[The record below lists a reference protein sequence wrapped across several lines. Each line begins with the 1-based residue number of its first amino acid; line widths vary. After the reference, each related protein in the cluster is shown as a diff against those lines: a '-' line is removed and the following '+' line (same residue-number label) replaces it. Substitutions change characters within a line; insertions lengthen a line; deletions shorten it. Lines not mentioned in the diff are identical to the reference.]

1 MDVVHQKEQEQKEAG
16 TLDDEAEGKRACAG
30 DTPDAKRTDAKDSS
44 SGGGYSGLQAG
55 SAVEAR
61 SGSSRSEAKGGDDGS
76 SENRD
81 LSDELRQLAVENQ
94 QPAPAGIGKG
104 LPKGSS
110 GGSGSVAPSAQQP
123 AIEYTI
129 EAADSRRSGE
139 GSVDPVPLW
148 RVRYAVPREL

>member
-16 TLDDEAEGKRACAG
+16 TLDDEAEGKRACVSN
-30 DTPDAKRTDAKDSS
+30 TPDAKRTDAKDSS
-44 SGGGYSGLQAG
+44 SGGAYSGRQAG
-55 SAVEAR
+55 AAVEAR
-61 SGSSRSEAKGGDDGS
+61 SGSCRLEAKGGADS
-76 SENRD
+76 SSDNRD

-129 EAADSRRSGE
+129 EAADSGRSGE
-139 GSVDPVPLW
+139 GSADPAPLW